1 MIDHDELNA
10 RLERIEDFLEDNYH
24 FERFDYETEKAR
36 EALNDVFCKLIDLSL
51 ALRTVQ
57 EISCGIHTDVT
68 KVSNFFVD
76 MDEDC
81 ESDDDD

>member
-1 MIDHDELNA
+1 MIDQEDFDA
-10 RLERIEDFLEDNYH
+10 RIERIEDFLENNYH

-36 EALNDVFCKLIDLSL
+36 EALNDVFRKLIDLSL
-51 ALRTVQ
+51 ALRNVQ

-68 KVSNFFVD
+68 KVSNFFIE

-81 ESDDDD
+81 EDDDDD